1 MLELVGVT
9 ARDTT
14 VGGVT
19 VREAVPMIDFK
30 LALITAVPAD
40 LPWARPL
47 ARVATVLAD
56 DVQVADLVRS
66 CRAPLL

>member
-1 MLELVGVT
+1 M
-9 ARDTT
+9 
-14 VGGVT
+14 T